1 MTTVELRLAISLDDL
16 KALMAAGRLT
26 LATKQSYRDGTD
38 STEPSPRKVSKQ
50 DESSEDKPSVAKKLN
65 TRTVESV
72 APAPDSDDESD
83 PKPKKKAGSEDESD
97 PKPKS
102 TKKAE
107 SEDESDPKPKKKAK
121 VESEDESDP
130 KPKKKAK
137 AESEDESD
145 PKPKKKAKAESEDES
160 DPKPKKKAKAESEDE
175 SDPKP
180 KKPTKKAALSPET
193 DDEKPAKKTRKDD
206 SEDSESRKDESD
218 DSEPPEKVGK
228 KGGKA
233 TKFQTVNKAKGG
245 PNWDEAPEYYTFA
258 KGTNYLVFEDAVVGK
273 WSSKGVQQLSKN
285 DEKNVEAKGWKLN
298 SMDVS
303 DIKKSMKTLR

>member
-72 APAPDSDDESD
+72 APAPDSEDESD

-102 TKKAE
+102 TK
-107 SEDESDPKPKKKAK
+107 
-121 VESEDESDP
+121 
-130 KPKKKAK
+130 K

-206 SEDSESRKDESD
+206 SEDSESRKKDESD